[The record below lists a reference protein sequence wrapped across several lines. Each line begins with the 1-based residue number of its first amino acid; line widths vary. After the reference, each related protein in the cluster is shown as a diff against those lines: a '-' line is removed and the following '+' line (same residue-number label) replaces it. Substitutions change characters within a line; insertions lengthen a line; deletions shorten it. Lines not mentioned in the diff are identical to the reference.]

1 MIKKFHKLLLLMA
14 IATIGMAAA
23 AKSLAPAVTEITFC
37 GTDAYGNEMTEDF
50 VKGSDDVWRLNDYTV
65 YGGTEFQLKL
75 HINFNGDE
83 YDEWYGCA
91 NDDEPLLKSV
101 APGTVVTCDIGRDIK
116 NFRIGHTGT
125 FSFTMNYDDID
136 IIQFGF
142 EGTFE
147 EARFLTGEF
156 NNWGETQF
164 IAWVGEFTL
173 DIDPDL
179 EGKTMSGQFLIV
191 DENYNYYGAATN
203 TDYYTIAEDNP
214 TVNLATDAQGKKN
227 LYLANEGSYSFVV
240 TDDNVLTVSNW
251 PVEVVTASLVG
262 STKPGWDMSNAT
274 VIPLTQDENTG
285 FYTAANIPI
294 PAGFDCQLLKHSSLS
309 SVDDVWYGGTTGT
322 GLIEIPDGG
331 GDYDLMPMLGDDF
344 KFTDNGKFTISVAPD
359 FSEAKIYGIYAPAT
373 EFFLIGDFN
382 NWDRENKVPFTNQD
396 GVSTLTHTFS
406 GEFLIVD
413 EYGNELG
420 GATDEEHYWLHE
432 DWPSVMLFS
441 DLQAA
446 NKKNIYVKDESE
458 YTLTIVNGELTVSG
472 WPVET
477 ISAWLIGATDDQWE
491 GNELNFQLVKDETTG
506 NYVLGETSIPAGYR
520 CQVVKRSSL
529 SSVADTWYGATADD
543 DMFWVTEQT
552 LGNIALNVNNKDIYF
567 DHGGNFSF
575 TVSPDFLS
583 LNIAGE
589 FDVAADYYL
598 IGDFNYWDE
607 ENMEP
612 FVKRDGV
619 ITLNHEF
626 SGEFLIKDSDGNW
639 IGTNKGDDSQRF
651 TFTASDNSAPVT
663 SNADKKNF
671 NVVLPSEYTLTI
683 SDNMLTVAGFPTEG
697 YYMAGD
703 FNEWKPEPMTKNG
716 DGTYSIISSF
726 NEYNKFKFLDH
737 EGNWYGGD
745 TQGNGDTYEIHNDWC
760 TDIPLTKGESGSNFI
775 INTSGNYK
783 FVLAQDGDNLKL
795 SVVGFGFITLADALE
810 GVSGTIEDEL
820 FVAAIH
826 QGQVFVTNGTDWVCL
841 AGVYNSDE
849 LNPGYRVDL
858 TETNTNDFSGKGTWP
873 TITIDSWVSF
883 NSDDPQVPNI
893 ASYSLSE
900 GFSPMPKPCQVVALE
915 GWFYEDDMNVL
926 CANNGQ
932 DHGLTIELYDAE
944 YANMTVGGKYAILAA
959 IGLYEPWDNG
969 TTNAPQRMKPTDAN
983 ATDNMMAVV
992 ISATPIDVPTGDPTD
1007 VVKRFADPKIVSVK
1021 YVNPA
1026 GMTSNVPFDGI
1037 NIVVTTHADG
1047 STTVVKQLH

>member
-1 MIKKFHKLLLLMA
+1 MTKNFLKLLLLMA
-14 IATIGMAAA
+14 IATIGLAAG
-23 AKSLAPAVTEITFC
+23 AKSLAPAVTNITFC

-50 VKGSDDVWRLNDYTV
+50 VKGSDDVWRLNNYTV

-91 NDDEPLLKSV
+91 NGDEPLLKSA
-101 APGTVVTCDIGRDIK
+101 APGTTVTCDIGRDIK
-116 NFRIGHTGT
+116 NFRIGHTGS

-164 IAWVGEFTL
+164 TAWVGEYTL
-173 DIDPDL
+173 DIDMEL

-191 DENYNYYGAATN
+191 DENYNYYGAATEM
-203 TDYYTIAEDNP
+203 DYYTITQDNP
-214 TVNLATDAQGKKN
+214 TLNLATDAQDKKN
-227 LYLANEGSYSFVV
+227 LYLADEGSYHFIVS
-240 TDDNVLTVSNW
+240 DDNVLTVSNW

-274 VIPLTQDENTG
+274 VIPLTQDESTG
-285 FYTAANIPI
+285 YYTAANTPI
-294 PAGFDCQLLKHSSLS
+294 PAGFDCQVLKHSSLS
-309 SVDDVWYGGTTGT
+309 SVSDEWYGGTTGT
-322 GLIEIPDGG
+322 GIIEIPEGG
-331 GDYDLMPMLGDDF
+331 GDYDLMPMLGDNF

-359 FSEAKIYGIYAPAT
+359 FSEVKIYGIYTPAT
-373 EFFLIGDFN
+373 EYFLIGDFN
-382 NWDRENKVPFTNQD
+382 NWDRDNKVPFTNQD

-406 GEFLIVD
+406 GEFLIMD

-441 DLQAA
+441 ELQAA

-477 ISAWLIGATDDQWE
+477 ISAWLIGSTNDQWE
-491 GNELNFQLVKDETTG
+491 GNELNFKLVKDETTG

-520 CQVVKRSSL
+520 FQVVKRSSL
-529 SSVADTWYGATADD
+529 SSVADTWYGANANADN
-543 DMFWVTEQT
+543 DMFWVTDQT

-567 DHGGNFSF
+567 DRDGVFSF
-575 TVSPDFLS
+575 TVSPDFFN
-583 LNIAGE
+583 LNIEGE
-589 FDVAADYYL
+589 FDAEPGYYL
-598 IGDFNYWDE
+598 IGDFNDWNED
-607 ENMEP
+607 NMEP
-612 FVKRDGV
+612 FVKRDGA
-619 ITLNHEF
+619 ITLTKEF
-626 SGEFLIKDSDGNW
+626 CGDFLIKDRDGNW
-639 IGTNKGDDSQRF
+639 IGANMGGDNPHF
-651 TFTASDNSAPVT
+651 TFTANGNNVAIT
-663 SNADKKNF
+663 SNSDKKNF
-671 NVVLPSEYTLTI
+671 NVVLPSQYTLTI
-683 SDNMLTVAGFPTEG
+683 SGNMLFVTGFPTEG

-716 DGTYSIISSF
+716 DGTYSIVSSIDEH
-726 NEYNKFKFLDH
+726 NRFKFLDH

-745 TQGNGDTYEIHNDWC
+745 TQGNSETYEIHNDWC
-760 TDIPLTKGESGSNFI
+760 TDILLTEGESGFNFI
-775 INTSGNYK
+775 INTSGSYK
-783 FVLAQDGDNLKL
+783 FVLTEDGDHLKF

-820 FVAAIH
+820 FVAAVY
-826 QGQVFVTNGTDWVCL
+826 QSQVFVTNGTDWVLL
-841 AGVYNSDE
+841 ASVYNADE
-849 LNPGYRVDL
+849 LKPGDCVDL
-858 TETNTNDFSGKGTWP
+858 TQTITNGFSGKGTWP

-883 NSDDPQVPNI
+883 YNDDPQVPNI
-893 ASYSLSE
+893 ASYSLDE
-900 GFSPMPKPCQVVALE
+900 GFNPMPKPCQVVELE
-915 GWFYEDDMNVL
+915 GWFFEDDMNAL
-926 CANNGQ
+926 CANNGN
-932 DHGLTIELYDAE
+932 DRGLTIELVDAE
-944 YANMTVGGKYAILAA
+944 YANMANGRKYTIVAA
-959 IGLYEPWDNG
+959 IMLNEPWDIG
-969 TTNAPQRMKPTDAN
+969 ATNAPHRTKPTDAN
-983 ATDNMMAVV
+983 ATDNMMALV
-992 ISATPIDVPTGDPTD
+992 ISATPIDVPT
-1007 VVKRFADPKIVSVK
+1007 VVTGRLADPEIVSVK

-1026 GMTSNVPFDGI
+1026 GLTSNVPFDGI

-1047 STTVVKQLH
+1047 STTVVKQLR

>member
-1 MIKKFHKLLLLMA
+1 MIRKFRKLLLLMA

-125 FSFTMNYDDID
+125 FSFTLSYDDID

-294 PAGFDCQLLKHSSLS
+294 PAGLDCQVLKHSSLS

-477 ISAWLIGATDDQWE
+477 ISAWLIGATNDQWE
-491 GNELNFQLVKDETTG
+491 GNELNFQLVKDEATG

-520 CQVVKRSSL
+520 FQVVKRSSL
-529 SSVADTWYGATADD
+529 SSVADTWYGAAADGN
-543 DMFWVTEQT
+543 MFWVTEQT
-552 LGNIALNVNNKDIYF
+552 LGNIALNLNNKDIYF
-567 DHGGNFSF
+567 DRDGVFSF
-575 TVSPDFLS
+575 TVSPNFMN
-583 LNIAGE
+583 LNIEGE
-589 FDVAADYYL
+589 FDAAPGYYL
-598 IGDFNYWDE
+598 IGDFNDWDE
-607 ENMEP
+607 NNMEP
-612 FVKRDGV
+612 FVKRDGA
-619 ITLNHEF
+619 ITLTKEF
-626 SGEFLIKDSDGNW
+626 CGEFLIKDRNGNW
-639 IGTNKGDDSQRF
+639 IGANMGGDNPRF
-651 TFTASDNSAPVT
+651 TFTANGNNVAIT
-663 SNADKKNF
+663 SNSDKKNF
-671 NVVLPSEYTLTI
+671 NVVLPSQYTLTI
-683 SDNMLTVAGFPTEG
+683 SDNMLFVTGFPTEG

-716 DGTYSIISSF
+716 DGTYSIVSAIDEH
-726 NEYNKFKFLDH
+726 NNFKFLDH

-775 INTSGNYK
+775 INSSGNYK

-795 SVVGFGFITLADALE
+795 SVVGLGFITLADALE

-820 FVAAIH
+820 FVAAIY
-826 QGQVFVTNGTDWVCL
+826 QGQVFVTNGTDWICL
-841 AGVYNSDE
+841 DNVYNADE
-849 LNPGYRVDL
+849 LQPGYCVDL
-858 TETNTNDFSGKGTWP
+858 TQTITNGFSGKGTWP
-873 TITIDSWVSF
+873 TINIDSWVSF
-883 NSDDPQVPNI
+883 YQDDPQVPDI

-915 GWFYEDDMNVL
+915 GWYYEDDMYML
-926 CANNGQ
+926 CANNGY
-932 DHGLTIELYDAE
+932 DRGLSIELVNAE
-944 YANMTVGGKYAILAA
+944 YANMIIGGKYAILAA

-969 TTNAPQRMKPTDAN
+969 TTNAPRRIKPTDDN
-983 ATDNMMAVV
+983 ATDNLMAMV
-992 ISATPIDVPTGDPTD
+992 ISATPIEVVTD
-1007 VVKRFADPKIVSVK
+1007 VIERLADPEIVSVK

-1026 GMTSNVPFDGI
+1026 GLTSNVPFDGI

-1047 STTVVKQLH
+1047 STTVVKQRR